1 MSSSPDSPR
10 SDPPGT
16 ELCGRQLGDFQ
27 ILRRLGEGAMAEVF
41 LAEQTS
47 LQRLVAVKVLKAD
60 LAVDAT
66 YLKRFQREAR
76 AAASLVHA
84 NIVQIYEV
92 GQQDGIHYIAQ
103 EYVEGRNLR
112 QWLAEHSPPNL
123 PQVLC
128 IMRQVAAA
136 LDKAAAHGVVHRD
149 IKPENI
155 MLTATGEVKV
165 ADFGLARLA
174 RERDTAELTQ
184 VGMTMG
190 TPLYMSPE
198 QIEGRPLDPRS
209 DIYSFGVTCYQ
220 MLAGTP
226 PFDGETALSVAVQ
239 HLQKAPLP
247 LQRLR
252 PDLPEELC
260 RLVHAMLAKDPDQ
273 RCPSAREVLRRLRQ
287 LHQELADDTWPEQL
301 AQWDSAVLAV
311 TDPGVTAT
319 TQQLDRLMKAPAG
332 RKRAWAKWAL
342 PAGLAGA
349 FVLGAAAAWL
359 TAIGDPLSAAGPPVR
374 TPIPRQ
380 PTALRQWYY
389 ASRIGT
395 EEAWQSV
402 IDYFPDKRYLVEK
415 AEQQLARI
423 YLREGRHAKALEIF
437 ERFADSSDEQQRAF
451 GLAGK
456 CGVLTLQGKY
466 QESAEV
472 LERLWPIREQ
482 LQDPQ
487 MQQMIEAVIRRNR
500 AELGT
505 QTTAQWD
512 QWLSEQ
518 FGEQES
524 P

>member
-1 MSSSPDSPR
+1 MSSPSDSPHH
-10 SDPPGT
+10 DVPGT
-16 ELCGRQLGDFQ
+16 ELCGRQLGDFR
-27 ILRRLGEGAMAEVF
+27 ILRRLGRGAMAEVF
-41 LAEQTS
+41 LAEQLS
-47 LQRLVAVKVLKAD
+47 LKRQVAVKVLKAE
-60 LAVDAT
+60 LAGDTT
-66 YLKRFQREAR
+66 YLKRFQREAQ

-103 EYVEGRNLR
+103 EYVEGQNLR
-112 QWLAEHSPPNL
+112 QWLAQNTPPSL
-123 PQVLC
+123 PQILG

-155 MLTATGEVKV
+155 MLTAAGEVKV

-174 RERDTAELTQ
+174 REHDTAELTQ

-226 PFDGETALSVAVQ
+226 PFDGETALSVALQ
-239 HLQKAPLP
+239 HLQKAPPP
-247 LQRLR
+247 LERLR
-252 PDLPEELC
+252 PDLPAELC
-260 RLVHAMLAKDPDQ
+260 QLVHDMLAKDPDQ
-273 RCPSAREVLRRLRQ
+273 RCPSAREVLRRLRR
-287 LHQELADDTWPEQL
+287 LHQQLADESWPEQL
-301 AQWDSAVLAV
+301 AQWDTALLAV
-311 TDPGVTAT
+311 TDPSLTAT
-319 TQQLDRLMKAPAG
+319 TQQLEQLMKATRRRKPAV
-332 RKRAWAKWAL
+332 AKWAL
-342 PAGLAGA
+342 LLGVAAA
-349 FVLGAAAAWL
+349 FALGAALAGL
-359 TAIGDPLSAAGPPVR
+359 VAIDDPLAGGAPPPAA
-374 TPIPRQ
+374 PIPRQ

-415 AEQQLARI
+415 AEQQLGRI
-423 YLREGRHAKALEIF
+423 YLREGRYAKALEIF
-437 ERFADSSDEQQRAF
+437 ERFAASGDEQQRAF
-451 GLAGK
+451 GLAGQ

-466 QESAEV
+466 KQSAEV
-472 LERLWPIREQ
+472 LERLWPIRQQ

-487 MQQMIEAVIRRNR
+487 MQQMVEAVIRKNR
-500 AELGT
+500 AKLGT
-505 QTTAQWD
+505 QTAAQWD
-512 QWLSEQ
+512 QWLAEQ
-518 FGEQES
+518 FGEQE
-524 P
+524 PP

>member
-1 MSSSPDSPR
+1 MSSSPDSPQR
-10 SDPPGT
+10 DAPGT
-16 ELCGRQLGDFQ
+16 ELCGRQLGDFR
-27 ILRRLGEGAMAEVF
+27 ILRRLGRGAMAEVF
-41 LAEQTS
+41 LAEQLS
-47 LQRLVAVKVLKAD
+47 LKRHVAIKVLKAD
-60 LAVDAT
+60 LAGDAT
-66 YLKRFQREAR
+66 YLKRFQREAQ

-92 GQQDGIHYIAQ
+92 GEQDGTHYIAQ

-112 QWLAEHSPPNL
+112 QWLAEHGPPNL
-123 PQVLC
+123 PQVLG
-128 IMRQVAAA
+128 IMRQVAGA

-184 VGMTMG
+184 VGITMG

-239 HLQKAPLP
+239 HLQKAPVP
-247 LQRLR
+247 LESLR
-252 PDLPEELC
+252 PDLPAELC
-260 RLVHAMLAKDPDQ
+260 RLVHTMLAKDPDQ
-273 RCPSAREVLRRLRQ
+273 RCPSAREILRRLRR
-287 LHQELADDTWPEQL
+287 LHEELADESWPEQL

-311 TDPGVTAT
+311 TDPSVTAT
-319 TQQLDRLMKAPAG
+319 TQQLDRLMRPAAH
-332 RKRAWAKWAL
+332 RPRALAKWL
-342 PAGLAGA
+342 FLLGLAAA
-349 FVLGAAAAWL
+349 FALGAAAAWL
-359 TAIGDPLSAAGPPVR
+359 TATEDPLLSAAPAQR
-374 TPIPRQ
+374 APIPRQ

-415 AEQQLARI
+415 AQQQLGRI
-423 YLREGRHAKALEIF
+423 YLREGRYTKALEIF
-437 ERFADSSDEQQRAF
+437 DRFAESTDEQQRAF

-466 QESAEV
+466 EESAE
-472 LERLWPIREQ
+472 LLGRLWPIRDQ

-487 MQQMIEAVIRRNR
+487 MQLMIEAVIRKNR

-505 QTTAQWD
+505 QTGAQWD
-512 QWLSEQ
+512 DWLTEK
-518 FGEQES
+518 FGEEE
-524 P
+524 PP